1 MKVTYKFEYLDYNTF
16 KTPAVMNGEE
26 GVHFEATAFLK
37 RAQNQN
43 VKITL
48 AKAMSFTKSE
58 IDSYPGAALERLF
71 KASITSAKTIG
82 IQAILVEPYSW
93 NKKHSLDKEEIKNL
107 YLDVAKL
114 LEGSDTKIYIKNQY
128 DIYNGSKS
136 RGFLSDAYQ
145 LKDFIRTLNK
155 ESRQSPF
162 ALALDTGVANL
173 CGQNIPELI
182 RTLKDEIAMLIP
194 IENNG
199 DEDSVA
205 LPFSNITE
213 GQSWINWLGI
223 IKTLRK
229 IYFDGEIL
237 MDIGISQLNV
247 PPIMRPA
254 LLSQAKAIGHCFE
267 AMIYLDKTIRKYD
280 NRVLFGAGNMCR
292 VYMEH
297 FGEECPPLYVCD
309 NNPALWGSQAFGLEI
324 KSPESLKELSSD
336 TAIFIC
342 NMYYDEIL
350 SQLQSMNLPNPIELF
365 NDEIL

>member
-1 MKVTYKFEYLDYNTF
+1 MKAIYKFEYLDYNAF
-16 KTPAVMNGEE
+16 KTPNVMSGEE
-26 GVHFEATAFLK
+26 GLHFEAKAFLK
-37 RAQNQN
+37 RAEVKNI
-43 VKITL
+43 KITL
-48 AKAMSFTKSE
+48 AKAMTFTKNE
-58 IDSYPGAALERLF
+58 IDTWPKATLERLF
-71 KASITSAKTIG
+71 TDSIISAKNLG
-82 IQAILVEPYSW
+82 VEAVLVEPYAW
-93 NKKHSLDKEEIKNL
+93 TKKSSLDKAKTKEL
-107 YLDVAKL
+107 YLKVAKL

-155 ESRQSPF
+155 ESTQSPF
-162 ALALDTGVANL
+162 AIALDTGVANL

-182 RTLKDEIAMLIP
+182 VTLKDEIAMLIP

-229 IYFDGEIL
+229 INFDGEIL
-237 MDIGISQLNV
+237 MDISMNQANIPSF
-247 PPIMRPA
+247 MRPT
-254 LLSQAKAIGHCFE
+254 LLNHTKEVGHRLE
-267 AMIYLDKTIRKYD
+267 SLIYMDRIIRKYD
-280 NRVLFGAGNMCR
+280 TIVIFGAGNMCR

-297 FGEECPPLYVCD
+297 FGAENTPLYACD
-309 NNPALWGSQAFGLEI
+309 NNSALWGGQAFGLEI
-324 KSPESLKELSSD
+324 KSPESLKELSPD

-342 NMYYDEIL
+342 NMYYDEIMA
-350 SQLQSMNLPNPIELF
+350 QLKSMNLPNPIELF